1 MMRNIHFFNLKE
13 GADEKRILGLLD
25 GAIKD
30 HTMARGCV
38 ERRTLKL
45 LDARA
50 GGEAAESAQYM
61 NESLWPDKETADAA
75 FTKEE
80 ATDEFRAA
88 VDEAFQNIE
97 MVKSVR
103 YLDW

>member
-1 MMRNIHFFNLKE
+1 
-13 GADEKRILGLLD
+13 
-25 GAIKD
+25 
-30 HTMARGCV
+30 
-38 ERRTLKL
+38 
-45 LDARA
+45 
-50 GGEAAESAQYM
+50 M

>member
-1 MMRNIHFFNLKE
+1 MRNIHVFNLKE

-61 NESLWPDKETADAA
+61 TESLWPDKETANAA
-75 FTKEE
+75 FAKEE

-88 VDEAFQNIE
+88 ADEAFQHIE